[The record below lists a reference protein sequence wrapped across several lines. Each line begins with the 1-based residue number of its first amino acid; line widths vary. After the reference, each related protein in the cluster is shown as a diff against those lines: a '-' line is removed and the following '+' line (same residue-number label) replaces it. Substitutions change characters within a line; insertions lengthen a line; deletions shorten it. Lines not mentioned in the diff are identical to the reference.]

1 LEAIHVRPAVEQ
13 DFDAIYQF
21 VNELEDTVFD
31 KDIQREIYIENAAN
45 HDHIYLIA
53 KAHDI
58 PVGFLSCHIQNLLH
72 HGGRIGEIQEMYVI
86 ENVRNHGVGKL
97 LLENL
102 KEMAAAK
109 HVIQLEVTSSFRREA
124 AHQFYEREG
133 FEFTHKKFVHKFLAP
148 LSDNQNDIP

>member
-21 VNELEDTVFD
+21 VNELENEIFN
-31 KDIQREIYIENAAN
+31 KDIQRGIYLENAAN

-58 PVGFLSCHIQNLLH
+58 AVGFLSCHIQNLLH

-86 ENVRNHGVGKL
+86 ENTRNRGVGKM

-109 HVIQLEVTSSFRREA
+109 HVIQLEVTSSFKREN
-124 AHQFYEREG
+124 AHHFYQGEG
-133 FEFTHKKFVHKFLAP
+133 FEFTHKKFVYKFSASLP
-148 LSDNQNDIP
+148 DHQNNIS